1 MTIDVRLRP
10 DRPNVARGMTL
21 LEVLVA
27 CGILVVGLASVAAIL
42 PAAASL
48 LADAATVD
56 RSAALAANAAADLV
70 GRGVLKASSFPA
82 GIKTIVIGDM
92 FPATPFNASPYKRD
106 SGLRGS
112 IDEAAYG
119 TIAYGATLA
128 PSYLPPSGL
137 QAGMPARLSIAVFR
151 RNDAEFR
158 NIKVEAVGNG
168 PASGVFRISEVSAPP
183 NPPETTPAALEM
195 ARRRFL
201 RGCSWVLVDRNG
213 VVTWLHIGSSWATFA
228 PNTKAQQIAGSYVSF
243 TDPQAATSVASGNTL
258 QVVAFSGLVRLEER
272 LVTLEP

>member
-1 MTIDVRLRP
+1 MS
-10 DRPNVARGMTL
+10 ARRRHNRQRETPGMTL
-21 LEVLVA
+21 LEVLIA

-48 LADAATVD
+48 LAEAATVD
-56 RSAALAANAAADLV
+56 RSSALAANAAADLA

-92 FPATPFNASPYKRD
+92 FPATPFSAPPYKRD
-106 SGLRGS
+106 SSLRGA

-137 QAGMPARLSIAVFR
+137 QAGMPARLAIAVFR
-151 RNDAEFR
+151 RNDTDFR
-158 NIKVEAVGNG
+158 EIKLDAVGSG
-168 PASGVFRISEVSAPP
+168 PASGVFRVAEISAPS
-183 NPPETTPAALEM
+183 PPDTTPAGLEL

-201 RGCSWVLVDRNG
+201 RGCSWVLVGRNG
-213 VVTWLHIGSSWATFA
+213 VVTWLHVGSSWATFA
-228 PNTKAQQIAGSYVSF
+228 PNTQAKQVSGSYVSF
-243 TDPQAATSVASGNTL
+243 TDPQAAASVASGTSL
-258 QVVAFSGLVRLEER
+258 QVFAFSGLVRLEER